1 MKESG
6 LLYGYNFTHDGKLE
20 AIPDI
25 DAIETHK
32 SSWLHF
38 DYSQVETKA
47 WLEDES
53 QLSPVVVQ
61 ALLSGETRP
70 RATIVNEG
78 LLISLRGVNLSP
90 NSNPE
95 DMVSIRLWVE
105 KDRVIS
111 TRRRRLLSVS
121 DIVNDIELGIG
132 PTTPAQLVVSITERL
147 MARMTDTI
155 NDLEENVSTIEENV
169 LTNKSYSERGELAD
183 LRRQIIALRRYL
195 SPQRDA
201 MLQLQSDK
209 ISIFT
214 NEDKIRIREVTDQ
227 LIRFVEELD
236 SVRDRAAVT
245 QEEISNRLN
254 EQMNNRMFML
264 SIVAAIFLPLGFLT
278 GLLGINVGGIPGAD
292 NANAFSIFVVFLF
305 VVVGLQLWLFKKKKW
320 F

>member
-1 MKESG
+1 MKDSG
-6 LLYGYNFTHDGKLE
+6 LLYGYNFTGDGALE
-20 AIPDI
+20 PVPNI
-25 DAIETHK
+25 DAINVNK

-38 DYSQVETKA
+38 DYSQEETKA

-70 RATIVNEG
+70 RATIVNDG
-78 LLISLRGVNLSP
+78 LLISLRGVNLAP
-90 NSNPE
+90 NSDPE
-95 DMVSIRLWVE
+95 DMVSIRIWLE

-121 DIVNDIELGIG
+121 DIVDDIELGIG
-132 PTTPAQLVVSITERL
+132 PTTPAQLVVSLTERL

-169 LTNKSYSERGELAD
+169 LTNKSYAQRGELAD

-209 ISIFT
+209 ISIFS

-292 NANAFSIFVVFLF
+292 NADAFAIFIVFLI
-305 VVVGLQLWLFKKKKW
+305 VVVGLQIWLFKKNKW